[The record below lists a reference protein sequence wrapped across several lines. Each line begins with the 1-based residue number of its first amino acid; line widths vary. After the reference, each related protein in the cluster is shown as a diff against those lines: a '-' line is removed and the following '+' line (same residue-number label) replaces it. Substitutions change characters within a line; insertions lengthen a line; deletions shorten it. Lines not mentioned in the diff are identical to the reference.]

1 MTIADGI
8 FVGGGMI
15 TSQQYYNHIVPAVN
29 VLPGSIL
36 CKTLAAAGY
45 YTGWNLTQN
54 IEVGLLFSIAGFGC
68 SIAASCSI
76 FMLAY
81 HLYDY
86 LITLQAFRI
95 IRKWIRPIIGGLL
108 MKIMVMLC
116 FAEYRYGDDFYEINV
131 QTGDIEIEIYK
142 GKKL

>member
-54 IEVGLLFSIAGFGC
+54 IGVGLLFSIAGFGC

-86 LITLQAFRI
+86 LITLQVFRI

-116 FAEYRYGDDFYEINV
+116 LQNLGMVMTFM
-131 QTGDIEIEIYK
+131 K
-142 GKKL
+142 

>member
-54 IEVGLLFSIAGFGC
+54 IEVGLLFSIAGFDAVLPRHAVFLC
-68 SIAASCSI
+68 
-76 FMLAY
+76 L
-81 HLYDY
+81 H
-86 LITLQAFRI
+86 I
-95 IRKWIRPIIGGLL
+95 ICMII
-108 MKIMVMLC
+108 
-116 FAEYRYGDDFYEINV
+116 
-131 QTGDIEIEIYK
+131 
-142 GKKL
+142 